1 MEAAM
6 FDAIGVSERTRKPW
20 TVAVSTLGQLAVIG
34 LAVLVPLIGT
44 DALPHHFFATTLPEP
59 PRGLPHRAPRAAPA
73 KTSTVVPPQFTKT
86 GLVMPTAIPRKA
98 ATIQVIDLAPS
109 LTEGGGVAGGLGT
122 PGGSGDSLIEGLLAT
137 AGKAPPPM
145 QVAKPPAPP
154 APLKRIQVGGK
165 VQESRLISGPQ
176 PVYPKLAIAARVS
189 GTVRLEAVI
198 SREGT
203 IINLRAVSGHPLLVP
218 AAVAAV
224 RQWVFRPTYLNG
236 DPVEVATVI
245 DVNFNLR

>member
-1 MEAAM
+1 M

-44 DALPHHFFATTLPEP
+44 DALPHHFFAVTLPEP
-59 PRGLPHRAPRAAPA
+59 PRGLPHHVPHPAAA
-73 KTSTVVPPQFTKT
+73 KAAAVVPPQFTTT
-86 GLVMPTAIPRKA
+86 GLVTPTEIPREA
-98 ATIQVIDLAPS
+98 ATIHDIDLAPS
-109 LTEGGGVAGGLGT
+109 LTDAGGVAGGLSA
-122 PGGSGDSLIEGLLAT
+122 PGGPGNSLIEGLLAT

-145 QVAKPPAPP
+145 PVVKPTAPP
-154 APLKRIQVGGK
+154 AQWTRIRVGGA
-165 VQESRLISGPQ
+165 VQASRLISGPQ
-176 PVYPKLAIAARVS
+176 PIYPRLAIAARVS

-203 IINLRAVSGHPLLVP
+203 VINLRAVSGNPLLVP
-218 AAVAAV
+218 AAAAAV
-224 RQWVFRPTYLNG
+224 QQWIFRPTYLNG
-236 DPVEVATVI
+236 EPVEVATVI